1 MTIAL
6 SKTAQSIPPN
16 VFERMDRTVA
26 QARARG
32 VDVIAPPAITHPSGV
47 SMTIALSKTAQSI
60 PPNVFER
67 MDRTVAQARARG
79 VDVIDLSK
87 GNPDGFPEA
96 RIRAEAKAAVDRPEN
111 ARYTPFDGKPLFLQ
125 AAAAWY
131 AHEHS
136 VALDPGTQLFAVEGA
151 VDGRPENARYTPFDG
166 KPLFLQAAAAW
177 YAHEHSVALDP
188 GTQLFAVEG
197 AVDGLAAAF
206 RYTPFDGKPLF
217 LQAAA
222 AWYAHEHSVALDP
235 GTQLFAVEGAVDGL
249 AAAFAVLL
257 DPGDVVAFV
266 DPYYPSYHCMA
277 RMLGAEERPLPAHA
291 ELGWLPDFD
300 AVPGETWDRVKLLD
314 PYYPSYHCMARMLGA
329 EERPLPAHAE
339 LGWLPDFDAVPGETW
354 DRVKLLVL
362 NYPNNPTGAQA
373 PPRFFA
379 RAVELAVRHGFAIVH
394 DFAYASLGV
403 HENQKSLLAVP
414 GAREVGLEIV
424 SLSKMYA
431 MAGWRAGFVAGNE
444 QLVAAV
450 KQYHY
455 QMGSMVTSFVQDAGA
470 AALAGD
476 QAFVREQAARYAA
489 RRAIVAEV
497 PVKDVRDGRLAR
509 RVRGR
514 QRTARRRSQAV
525 PLPDGLHGHV
535 VRAGRRRRRARR
547 GPGVCARA
555 SRTVRGAACDC
566 G

>member
-1 MTIAL
+1 
-6 SKTAQSIPPN
+6 
-16 VFERMDRTVA
+16 
-26 QARARG
+26 
-32 VDVIAPPAITHPSGV
+32 
-47 SMTIALSKTAQSI
+47 
-60 PPNVFER
+60 

-96 RIRAEAKAAVDRPEN
+96 RIRAESKAAVDRPEN

-125 AAAAWY
+125 AA
-131 AHEHS
+131 
-136 VALDPGTQLFAVEGA
+136 D
-151 VDGRPENARYTPFDG
+151 
-166 KPLFLQAAAAW
+166 AW

-197 AVDGLAAAF
+197 AVDGLGAAF
-206 RYTPFDGKPLF
+206 AVL
-217 LQAAA
+217 
-222 AWYAHEHSVALDP
+222 LDP

-249 AAAFAVLL
+249 GAAFAVLL

-277 RMLGAEERPLPAHA
+277 RMLGAEELPLHARA
-291 ELGWLPDFD
+291 ELGWLPD
-300 AVPGETWDRVKLLD
+300 L
-314 PYYPSYHCMARMLGA
+314 
-329 EERPLPAHAE
+329 
-339 LGWLPDFDAVPGETW
+339 DAVPGETW

-379 RAVELAVRHGFAIVH
+379 RAVELAARHGFAIVH
-394 DFAYASLGV
+394 DFAYAGLGV

-414 GAREVGLEIV
+414 GARDVGLEIEELPLHARAELGWLPDLDAVPGETWDRVKLLVLNYPNNPTGAQAPPRFFARAVELAARHGFAIVHDFAYAGLGVHENQKSLLAVPGARDVGLEIV

-455 QMGSMVTSFVQDAGA
+455 QMG
-470 AALAGD
+470 
-476 QAFVREQAARYAA
+476 
-489 RRAIVAEV
+489 
-497 PVKDVRDGRLAR
+497 
-509 RVRGR
+509 
-514 QRTARRRSQAV
+514 
-525 PLPDGLHGHV
+525 LHGHV

-547 GPGVCARA
+547 GSGLRA
-555 SRTVRGAACDC
+555 
-566 G
+566 

>member
-1 MTIAL
+1 
-6 SKTAQSIPPN
+6 
-16 VFERMDRTVA
+16 
-26 QARARG
+26 
-32 VDVIAPPAITHPSGV
+32 
-47 SMTIALSKTAQSI
+47 MTIALSKTAQSI

-96 RIRAEAKAAVDRPEN
+96 RIRAEAKAAVDSPEN

-131 AHEHS
+131 AHE
-136 VALDPGTQLFAVEGA
+136 Q
-151 VDGRPENARYTPFDG
+151 
-166 KPLFLQAAAAW
+166 
-177 YAHEHSVALDP
+177 
-188 GTQLFAVEG
+188 
-197 AVDGLAAAF
+197 
-206 RYTPFDGKPLF
+206 
-217 LQAAA
+217 
-222 AWYAHEHSVALDP
+222 SVALDP

-277 RMLGAEERPLPAHA
+277 RMLGAEELPLPARA
-291 ELGWLPDFD
+291 ELGWLPD
-300 AVPGETWDRVKLLD
+300 L
-314 PYYPSYHCMARMLGA
+314 
-329 EERPLPAHAE
+329 
-339 LGWLPDFDAVPGETW
+339 DAVPGETW

-394 DFAYASLGV
+394 DFAYAGLGV

-414 GAREVGLEIV
+414 GARDVGLEIV

-455 QMGSMVTSFVQDAGA
+455 QMGSMVTSFVQDAGT

-489 RRAIVAEV
+489 RRAIVAE
-497 PVKDVRDGRLAR
+497 
-509 RVRGR
+509 
-514 QRTARRRSQAV
+514 
-525 PLPDGLHGHV
+525 GLHAAGYNV
-535 VRAGRRRRRARR
+535 FASQGGLYVWAQAPAAMTGDELVARWLGEAGVAALPGSCFGRTGAQYVRLSLLQPSQRLHEAVARI
-547 GPGVCARA
+547 GKLSPDMGKLHA
-555 SRTVRGAACDC
+555 
-566 G
+566 

>member
-1 MTIAL
+1 
-6 SKTAQSIPPN
+6 
-16 VFERMDRTVA
+16 
-26 QARARG
+26 
-32 VDVIAPPAITHPSGV
+32 
-47 SMTIALSKTAQSI
+47 MTIALSKTAQSI

-96 RIRAEAKAAVDRPEN
+96 RIRAEAKAAVDSPEN
-111 ARYTPFDGKPLFLQ
+111 A
-125 AAAAWY
+125 
-131 AHEHS
+131 
-136 VALDPGTQLFAVEGA
+136 
-151 VDGRPENARYTPFDG
+151 
-166 KPLFLQAAAAW
+166 
-177 YAHEHSVALDP
+177 
-188 GTQLFAVEG
+188 
-197 AVDGLAAAF
+197 

-277 RMLGAEERPLPAHA
+277 RMLGAEELPLPAHA
-291 ELGWLPDFD
+291 ELGWLPD
-300 AVPGETWDRVKLLD
+300 L
-314 PYYPSYHCMARMLGA
+314 
-329 EERPLPAHAE
+329 
-339 LGWLPDFDAVPGETW
+339 DAVPGETW

-394 DFAYASLGV
+394 DFAYAGLGV

-414 GAREVGLEIV
+414 GARDVGLEIV

-489 RRAIVAEV
+489 RRAIVAE
-497 PVKDVRDGRLAR
+497 
-509 RVRGR
+509 
-514 QRTARRRSQAV
+514 
-525 PLPDGLHGHV
+525 GLHAAGYNV
-535 VRAGRRRRRARR
+535 FASQGGLYVWAQAPAAMTGDELAARWLGEAGVAALPGSCFGNAGVRY
-547 GPGVCARA
+547 
-555 SRTVRGAACDC
+555 VRLSLLQPSQRLHEAVAHIGKLSPDMGKLHA
-566 G
+566 

>member
-16 VFERMDRTVA
+16 VF
-26 QARARG
+26 
-32 VDVIAPPAITHPSGV
+32 
-47 SMTIALSKTAQSI
+47 K
-60 PPNVFER
+60 R

-151 VDGRPENARYTPFDG
+151 VDGLG
-166 KPLFLQAAAAW
+166 
-177 YAHEHSVALDP
+177 
-188 GTQLFAVEG
+188 
-197 AVDGLAAAF
+197 
-206 RYTPFDGKPLF
+206 
-217 LQAAA
+217 
-222 AWYAHEHSVALDP
+222 
-235 GTQLFAVEGAVDGL
+235 
-249 AAAFAVLL
+249 AAFAVLL

-277 RMLGAEERPLPAHA
+277 RMLGAEELPLPARA
-291 ELGWLPDFD
+291 ELGWLPD
-300 AVPGETWDRVKLLD
+300 LD
-314 PYYPSYHCMARMLGA
+314 
-329 EERPLPAHAE
+329 
-339 LGWLPDFDAVPGETW
+339 
-354 DRVKLLVL
+354 
-362 NYPNNPTGAQA
+362 
-373 PPRFFA
+373 
-379 RAVELAVRHGFAIVH
+379 
-394 DFAYASLGV
+394 
-403 HENQKSLLAVP
+403 AVP
-414 GAREVGLEIV
+414 GARDGGIEIV

-444 QLVAAV
+444 QLVAAI

-489 RRAIVAEV
+489 RRAIVAEGLRAAGYNV
-497 PVKDVRDGRLAR
+497 FASQGGLYVWAQAPAAMTGEELAARWLDEAGVAALPGSCFGRTGAQYVRLSLLQPSQRLHEAVAR
-509 RVRGR
+509 IGKL
-514 QRTARRRSQAV
+514 S
-525 PLPDGLHGHV
+525 PDMEKLH
-535 VRAGRRRRRARR
+535 A
-547 GPGVCARA
+547 
-555 SRTVRGAACDC
+555 
-566 G
+566 